1 MAGPKPKSYIVD
13 GKTYRVLVTGN
24 DEGGNGLATV
34 ECDGVEHRNL
44 IGRDWREFIDSFITV
59 SAKMGARP

>member
-1 MAGPKPKSYIVD
+1 MNRTPRPKVYIVD
-13 GKTYRVLVTGN
+13 GHTYKVLATGT

-34 ECDGVEHRNL
+34 ECDGVTHKNL

-59 SAKMGARP
+59 NHRT

>member
-13 GKTYRVLVTGN
+13 GKTYRLSVTSMDHEGN
-24 DEGGNGLATV
+24 CLATV
-34 ECDGVEHRNL
+34 ECDGVEHKNL
-44 IGRDWREFIDSFITV
+44 IGSNWREFIDSFITV